1 MIEVEMLDVGGK
13 KLLGLKADL
22 PNAPLLLLIH
32 ERLVVGCGYIS
43 VEAMEKVGNAAC
55 VVRGVRSFQDVFSAE
70 IAELTSK
77 AEELGVR
84 RGMKV
89 EEALEML

>member
-13 KLLGLKADL
+13 KLLGLKVNL

-32 ERLVVGCGYIS
+32 EKLVVGCGYIS
-43 VEAMEKVGNAAC
+43 AEAMERVGNAAC
-55 VVRGVRSFQDVFSAE
+55 VVRGVRSFQDMLSAE

-77 AEELGVR
+77 AEEYGLR
-84 RGMKV
+84 SGMKV
-89 EEALEML
+89 EEALKML